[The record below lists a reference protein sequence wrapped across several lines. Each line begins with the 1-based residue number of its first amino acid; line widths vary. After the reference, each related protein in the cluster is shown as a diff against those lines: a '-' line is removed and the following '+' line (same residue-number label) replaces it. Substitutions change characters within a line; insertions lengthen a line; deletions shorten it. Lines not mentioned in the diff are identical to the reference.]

1 LTCEPRRSCRVLRT
15 FSCQFEEV
23 HLFRRYPFRMQ
34 KTHILGLVLVLGL
47 VLTACSANSGTPSV
61 ASLESRSEDVVSD
74 TGSSDSDPVADA
86 EEAMLAFT
94 QCLRDE
100 GIDID
105 DPTVDS
111 DGNLQLAPIEFAVE
125 GGDAGADPE
134 LSHFDDLIAPCQELL
149 AGMVT
154 TGSNNHATEF
164 EDAMLEYAQ
173 CMRTNGVDM
182 PDPDFSSGGGIVDL
196 GMIDGDSAA
205 FAHADEQCRDLLSLL
220 GSVGAGS

>member
-1 LTCEPRRSCRVLRT
+1 
-15 FSCQFEEV
+15 
-23 HLFRRYPFRMQ
+23 MQ
-34 KTHILGLVLVLGL
+34 KTHILGLVLILGL
-47 VLTACSANSGTPSV
+47 MLTACSANSSTPSV
-61 ASLESRSEDVVSD
+61 ASLESVSEDVVSD
-74 TGSSDSDPVADA
+74 TGSSDSDPVADG

-94 QCLRDE
+94 QCLRDQ

-111 DGNLQLAPIEFAVE
+111 EGNLRLAPIEFTVE
-125 GGDAGADPE
+125 GGDAGTDPE
-134 LSHFDDLIAPCQELL
+134 FSHFDDLIAPCEELL
-149 AGMVT
+149 AGVVT

-173 CMRTNGVDM
+173 CMRANGVDM

-196 GMIDGDSAA
+196 GMIDDEPET

-220 GSVGAGS
+220 GSVGTGR